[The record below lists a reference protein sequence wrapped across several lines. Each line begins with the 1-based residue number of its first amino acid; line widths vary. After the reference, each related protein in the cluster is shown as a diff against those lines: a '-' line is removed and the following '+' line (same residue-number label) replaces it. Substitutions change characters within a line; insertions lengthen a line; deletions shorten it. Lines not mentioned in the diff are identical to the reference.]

1 MNRRLAPLAVKN
13 YIAAPLSVRKAF
25 DKQAR
30 LLVEN
35 LHHPS
40 LRAKKYDEA
49 GGLWQA
55 RVNRSWRFYFLIEDD
70 TYVIVAIVPHPK

>member
-1 MNRRLAPLAVKN
+1 MKLRFTERLRKS
-13 YIAAPLSVRKAF
+13 YEAAPRQVQRAF

-30 LLVEN
+30 LLAHN

-49 GGLWQA
+49 RDVWQA
-55 RVNRSWRFYFLIEDD
+55 RVSKDWRFYFTIEGDEYLIVGL
-70 TYVIVAIVPHPK
+70 TPHPK

>member
-1 MNRRLAPLAVKN
+1 MKLRLTERLRKSYA
-13 YIAAPLSVRKAF
+13 AAPLQVQKAF

-30 LLVEN
+30 LLAQN

-49 GGLWQA
+49 HDIWQA
-55 RVNRSWRFYFLIEDD
+55 RINRDWPFYFAIERDEH
-70 TYVIVAIVPHPK
+70 VILGMTPHPK